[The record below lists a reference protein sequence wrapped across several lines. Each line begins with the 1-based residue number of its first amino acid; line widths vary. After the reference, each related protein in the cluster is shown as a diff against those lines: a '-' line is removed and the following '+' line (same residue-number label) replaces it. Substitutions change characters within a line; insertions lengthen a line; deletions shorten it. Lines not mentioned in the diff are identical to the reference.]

1 MHHFGT
7 ARPFFKLKLLKLK
20 QPLEPAMFQ
29 SLEIPAGK
37 GLQTKMEEETP
48 KRALDGSESASEE
61 PLMKKAKAELADEK
75 NLGPADLDS
84 MMHLKMEAS
93 SVDTTAWT
101 NTPIDMETFKDV
113 ALKCGQTWLKAYG
126 GPRQFL
132 NKEFNSPAEFYT
144 QLRKFMGTSRADIK
158 YLDALPN
165 DDAEIFA
172 VNLWDLSYHEASSTK
187 PAPFLTTSLLL
198 LDEILTG
205 GFTTKSHLATV

>member
-1 MHHFGT
+1 
-7 ARPFFKLKLLKLK
+7 
-20 QPLEPAMFQ
+20 MFP
-29 SLEIPAGK
+29 EEVPAGNRN
-37 GLQTKMEEETP
+37 GLQSNFKMEEETP
-48 KRALDGSESASEE
+48 KRALDGSESATVEE
-61 PLMKKAKAELADEK
+61 PLMKKLKAEPVEEK
-75 NLGPADLDS
+75 NQGLAGLSS

-144 QLRKFMGTSRADIK
+144 RLRKFMGSSRADIK
-158 YLDALPN
+158 YMDALPN
-165 DDAEIFA
+165 DDVEIFA
-172 VNLWDLSYHEASSTK
+172 VNLWDLSYHESSSTK
-187 PAPFLTTSLLL
+187 PAPFLTTALLL

-205 GFTTKSHLATV
+205 GFTTQSCLSIV